1 MSIYLKIQ
9 KPIYQVLNIHY
20 IFQNKEGKIFIDI
33 MNYALAFIS
42 FIAGFLIGYVIL
54 KILDNSKLN
63 GVNNRIKVM
72 LQEAEDNSEHLKQN
86 RLAEA
91 RDEINRLKQEAH
103 RDIKERKIEIQR
115 TERKLEQKEDN
126 LDKKLDRLS
135 KKEDELRSKHEAL
148 DKRQADLENI
158 IIQQEARLEEIAE
171 MTKEQAQEI
180 LLNKTEVEAQ
190 HLLGLKLKEL
200 EERTQREADKKARDI
215 ILGAIHRCASE
226 TAGETTVSVVPLPSE
241 EMKGRIIG
249 REGRN
254 IRAFESLTGVD
265 LIIDD
270 TPEAVML
277 SSFDPIRREI
287 ARRAMEKLVNDGR
300 IHPARIEDLINKAA
314 RDIDEEMMTDGENA
328 ILEMGIKNMHSEL
341 VRTIGQLK
349 FRYSYGQN
357 ALTHSLEVAQMS
369 GIIAAELGLDE
380 ELARRAGLL
389 HDIGKAI
396 DHQIEGPHAQIGA
409 DLAKRYGERPEIVS
423 CIASHH
429 DSLEVSSAY
438 EVIVAVADA
447 LSAARPGARRESI
460 DAYIKR
466 LEQLETIAQSFEGV
480 TRAYAIQAGREVRV
494 ILTANKTDDGSVHKL
509 AFDIAKKI
517 EAEMK
522 YPGQIK
528 VNVSREIRATEF
540 AK

>member
-1 MSIYLKIQ
+1 MLK
-9 KPIYQVLNIHY
+9 
-20 IFQNKEGKIFIDI
+20 
-33 MNYALAFIS
+33 
-42 FIAGFLIGYVIL
+42 
-54 KILDNSKLN
+54 
-63 GVNNRIKVM
+63 
-72 LQEAEDNSEHLKQN
+72 EAEENSEKLKQS
-86 RLAEA
+86 RLTEA

-103 RDIKERKIEIQR
+103 RDIKERKNEIQR
-115 TERKLEQKEDN
+115 TERKLEQKEEN

-135 KKEDELRSKHEAL
+135 KKEDELRAKHEEL
-148 DKRQADLENI
+148 DKRQADLDNVIE
-158 IIQQEARLEEIAE
+158 QQQARLEEIAD

-180 LLNKTEVEAQ
+180 LLNKTEIEAQ
-190 HLLGLKLKEL
+190 HMLGMKLKEL

-215 ILGAIHRCASE
+215 ILSAIQRCAVES
-226 TAGETTVSVVPLPSE
+226 AGDSTVSVVPLPSE
-241 EMKGRIIG
+241 DMKGRIIG

-300 IHPARIEDLINKAA
+300 IHPARIEDLIDKAA
-314 RDIDEEMMTDGENA
+314 RDIDEEMLTDGENA
-328 ILEMGIKNMHSEL
+328 ILEMGLKNMHTEL

-349 FRYSYGQN
+349 FRFSYGQN
-357 ALTHSLEVAQMS
+357 ALSHSLEVAQMA
-369 GIIAAELGLDE
+369 GVIAAELGLDE

-396 DHQIEGPHAQIGA
+396 DHQIEGPHAAIGA

-429 DSLEVSSAY
+429 DTLEISSPY

-447 LSAARPGARRESI
+447 LSAARPGARRESL

-466 LEQLETIAQSFEGV
+466 LEQLEEIAQSFEGV

-528 VNVSREIRATEF
+528 VNVSRETRATEF

>member
-1 MSIYLKIQ
+1 MLK
-9 KPIYQVLNIHY
+9 
-20 IFQNKEGKIFIDI
+20 
-33 MNYALAFIS
+33 
-42 FIAGFLIGYVIL
+42 
-54 KILDNSKLN
+54 
-63 GVNNRIKVM
+63 
-72 LQEAEDNSEHLKQN
+72 EAEENSEKLKQS
-86 RLAEA
+86 RLTEA

-103 RDIKERKIEIQR
+103 RDIKERKNEIQR
-115 TERKLEQKEDN
+115 TERKLEQKEEN

-135 KKEDELRSKHEAL
+135 KKEDELRAKHEEL
-148 DKRQADLENI
+148 DKRQADLDNVIE
-158 IIQQEARLEEIAE
+158 QQQARLEEIAD

-180 LLNKTEVEAQ
+180 LLNKTEIEAQ
-190 HLLGLKLKEL
+190 HMLGMKLKEL

-215 ILGAIHRCASE
+215 ILSAIQRCAVES
-226 TAGETTVSVVPLPSE
+226 AGDSTVSVVPLPSE
-241 EMKGRIIG
+241 DMKGRIIG

-254 IRAFESLTGVD
+254 IRGVD

-300 IHPARIEDLINKAA
+300 IHPARIEDLIDKAA
-314 RDIDEEMMTDGENA
+314 RDIDEEMLTDGENA
-328 ILEMGIKNMHSEL
+328 ILEMGLKNMHTEL

-349 FRYSYGQN
+349 FRFSYGQN
-357 ALTHSLEVAQMS
+357 ALSHSLEVAQMA
-369 GIIAAELGLDE
+369 GVIAAELGLDE

-396 DHQIEGPHAQIGA
+396 DHQIEGPHAAIGA

-429 DSLEVSSAY
+429 DTLEISSPY

-447 LSAARPGARRESI
+447 LSAARPGARRESL

-466 LEQLETIAQSFEGV
+466 LEQLEEIAQSFEGV

-528 VNVSREIRATEF
+528 VNVSRETRATEF